1 MSGQRGLTAARSIR
15 HHLAAARGAATDAA
29 ARLLISATDA
39 VASRSRVPNPVWAT
53 HVVVQLLADQNL
65 SGGDFFDE
73 VQSRLAREGFAW
85 PAGLCYGCQSAL
97 TEDQAEQTGLCPLCD
112 GDAPALALAS

>member
-15 HHLAAARGAATDAA
+15 CHLAAARGAATDAA

-39 VASRSRVPNPVWAT
+39 VASRSRVPNPVGAT
-53 HVVVQLLADQNL
+53 RIVLSQLADQNL
-65 SGGDFFDE
+65 SGADFYDE
-73 VQSRLAREGFAW
+73 VTYRLARAGFTW
-85 PAGLCYGCQSAL
+85 PAGLCDICNAEL
-97 TEDQAEQTGLCPLCD
+97 TEDQAERTSLCQLCD